1 MEGFGQA
8 LNYAEGNQA
17 SRLNFSPWRL
27 SVPCASLG
35 RHSQSRRAD
44 AEAALDLAYQ
54 FVQPNAV
61 ERVRRGLAPRGLSQG
76 RCRLMEWVSRAPA
89 PPSDGNW
96 PGAQKTSCTP
106 SLSDVAMHTGLPS
119 WVLAVRKR
127 NPIWS
132 SCRAED
138 RFLCFF
144 ALRMT
149 TGPKI
154 PGTVLPR
161 RVFTQPGSKAD
172 VTRSNRDVC
181 FSAAS
186 RPSLSADEVGVACCV
201 DELVGGAVVRR
212 GPLVSLKYSRTH
224 LPCPRIYPRPR
235 PSALASV

>member
-1 MEGFGQA
+1 
-8 LNYAEGNQA
+8 
-17 SRLNFSPWRL
+17 
-27 SVPCASLG
+27 LG
-35 RHSQSRRAD
+35 RHSQSRRDD

-161 RVFTQPGSKAD
+161 RVFTQPGSFTSFRA
-172 VTRSNRDVC
+172 
-181 FSAAS
+181 SASDFRFAPNNGPIAAPQRTS
-186 RPSLSADEVGVACCV
+186 KRAMCGRLRVGKENLHVAG
-201 DELVGGAVVRR
+201 LVGAAM
-212 GPLVSLKYSRTH
+212 
-224 LPCPRIYPRPR
+224 C
-235 PSALASV
+235 SAFECGSHDRWP